1 MPSAEPVAMGRTSLW
16 MGSKR
21 PNFREEEPLLMIR
34 MGLIAMTGSLRRKFL
49 RRLDAHVIA
58 NVGGALCTVVTHS

>member
-1 MPSAEPVAMGRTSLW
+1 

-21 PNFREEEPLLMIR
+21 PNFREEEPLLITR
-34 MGLIAMTGSLRRKFL
+34 MGLIAMAGSLRRKFL

-58 NVGGALCTVVTHS
+58 NVGGALCTVATHS